1 MKKNARRPGYTDQC
15 VPHIISDIDAAGG
28 EGKTEMPDIQSSATI
43 KFTPVSDSDSSSR
56 ISVSSQTR
64 SIDLTG
70 ELSRLPDS
78 DDDGTDPETR
88 LEQNE
93 FEDFKPRE
101 EFENESEAKHFLRK
115 LSLIK
120 RSCFLRCFATI
131 ILTLITAFAELP
143 FMSAIL
149 LANTKVSMTV
159 LDCLIR
165 GNNAYK
171 P

>member
-1 MKKNARRPGYTDQC
+1 
-15 VPHIISDIDAAGG
+15 
-28 EGKTEMPDIQSSATI
+28 MPDIQSSATI

-93 FEDFKPRE
+93 FEDFKPKE
-101 EFENESEAKHFLRK
+101 
-115 LSLIK
+115 
-120 RSCFLRCFATI
+120 
-131 ILTLITAFAELP
+131 
-143 FMSAIL
+143 
-149 LANTKVSMTV
+149 
-159 LDCLIR
+159 
-165 GNNAYK
+165 
-171 P
+171 